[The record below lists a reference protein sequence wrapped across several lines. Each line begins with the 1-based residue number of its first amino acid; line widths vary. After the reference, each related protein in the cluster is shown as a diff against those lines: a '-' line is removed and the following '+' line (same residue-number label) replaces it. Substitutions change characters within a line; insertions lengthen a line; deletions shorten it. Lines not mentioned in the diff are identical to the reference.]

1 MEVIWKETKTGVEAC
16 GLGLLIRI
24 LPGS

>member
-1 MEVIWKETKTGVEAC
+1 VRIDVEGG

-24 LPGS
+24 AWLSFLHW